1 MTAEPTS
8 TSTAASGSFVT
19 TLSKAPGMSTTLW
32 IRSPS
37 RLCMAGRST
46 LGHLALPVAVASLK
60 ATERRRG
67 RMTEDAS
74 LDDFLDTGSG
84 ASEDAAGAAEDA
96 ADAEDE
102 ESSAADAEEPSTADA
117 EEVAD
122 ADPTEASD
130 AEGAPNDEADG
141 SATEDSPASGA
152 DVDPASAVSSVS
164 PEGVACESCGATV
177 VRRWADGGA
186 TVCAECKEW

>member
-46 LGHLALPVAVASLK
+46 LDHLALPVAVATLK

-74 LDDFLDTGSG
+74 LDDFFDAGSEASADEASG
-84 ASEDAAGAAEDA
+84 AADDSSAAGAEDA
-96 ADAEDE
+96 VD
-102 ESSAADAEEPSTADA
+102 ADAEEAPDA
-117 EEVAD
+117 EGPSSAD
-122 ADPTEASD
+122 ADQP
-130 AEGAPNDEADG
+130 PVAD
-141 SATEDSPASGA
+141 SLASGA
-152 DVDPASAVSSVS
+152 DPDPASAISSVS
-164 PEGVACESCGATV
+164 PDGAACESCGATV
-177 VRRWADGGA
+177 VRRWADDGA
-186 TVCAECKEW
+186 AVCADCKEW